1 MTIKLKKAIASYFEG
16 LTPSNIWF
24 GRSKKT
30 ESGDWINESI
40 SVEDINTSDADWI
53 VNMFVRTSE
62 CDVNEFNETVEE
74 LSELKCRLDADTAH
88 ECKDDVVRYMVR
100 RRLPAVSNS

>member
-1 MTIKLKKAIASYFEG
+1 MTVKLKNAIARYFERQ
-16 LTPSNIWF
+16 TPSNIWF

-30 ESGDWINESI
+30 ESGDWLNESI
-40 SVEDINTSDADWI
+40 SVDDINSTDADWI
-53 VNMFVRTSE
+53 VNIFVRTSE
-62 CDVNEFNETVEE
+62 CDVDEFEETVEE

-88 ECKDDVVRYMVR
+88 ECKDDVVRYMIR

>member
-1 MTIKLKKAIASYFEG
+1 MTIKLKNAIASYFEK
-16 LTPSNIWF
+16 LAPSSIWF
-24 GRSKKT
+24 GRSKKLD
-30 ESGDWINESI
+30 SGDWINESI

-62 CDVNEFNETVEE
+62 CEVDEFNETVEE

-88 ECKDDVVRYMVR
+88 KCKDDVVRYMVP